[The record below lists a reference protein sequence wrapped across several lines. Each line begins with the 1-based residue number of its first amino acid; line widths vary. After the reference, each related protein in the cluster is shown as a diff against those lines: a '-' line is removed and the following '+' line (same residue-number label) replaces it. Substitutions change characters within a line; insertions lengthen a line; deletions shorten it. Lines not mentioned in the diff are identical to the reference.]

1 MPQLTQQAR
10 SEREGKETQAHAL
23 PSKLLPLTA
32 IRGLGFVTSF
42 ALEGQPRPAPGCEQ
56 ARISPVV
63 LRTQLLRG
71 LRPLP
76 HPPSPPIKTSC
87 HCFPENTLSWNH
99 SLTALQKI
107 FVCITSPHTSSL
119 KTKCQIS
126 SPTCSS
132 TPCAPASPHRHRLHS
147 QLSSTLHLSGERHSF
162 RAPCE
167 ESSDLF
173 PPHIA
178 SRLPHR
184 I

>member
-1 MPQLTQQAR
+1 MM
-10 SEREGKETQAHAL
+10 AL
-23 PSKLLPLTA
+23 MVLELDIPPTLPP
-32 IRGLGFVTSF
+32 
-42 ALEGQPRPAPGCEQ
+42 PR
-56 ARISPVV
+56 V
-63 LRTQLLRG
+63 
-71 LRPLP
+71 
-76 HPPSPPIKTSC
+76 TSC

-162 RAPCE
+162 WAPCE

-184 I
+184 IWPCKDSGCPGSNESPFYFFKPYVG